1 VAEQD
6 TAAAVTNKPKPK
18 VDPNLILSSQ
28 VAQGMAVI
36 GDRYAFMIIRDIY
49 LGVRQFEG
57 LRIRS
62 GAARGT
68 LASRLKTLV
77 NHGILYK
84 NPYQSS
90 PTRYEYRLTDKGLDL
105 YPVVLMMWNWET
117 KWGNGRHLPPTLT
130 HKACGEKMHPLMRCS
145 QCHKDAMPQD
155 IIFSA
160 GKDVVSAKKIP
171 PRFQRRSK
179 VKDQHGDE
187 VDQRFFT
194 VLDVVGDR
202 WTSLVIAAAFFG
214 LQRFDEIG
222 SSIGIATNI
231 LADRLKL
238 LVSVGVLDRLPYQDK
253 PVRYEYHL
261 SEKGRDLYPQ
271 TVAIHEWADRWLIKK
286 GAPPLILRHTPC
298 DQLFVSE
305 MVCSNCVQPLV
316 AFDILF
322 EKEVRHRQAV

>member
-1 VAEQD
+1 
-6 TAAAVTNKPKPK
+6 VTEKPKPK
-18 VDPNLILSSQ
+18 VDPNTILSSQ
-28 VAQGMAVI
+28 VAQGMAII

-49 LGVRQFEG
+49 LGVRQFEE
-57 LRIRS
+57 LRRRS

-77 NHGILYK
+77 NHGIIYK

-90 PTRYEYRLTDKGLDL
+90 PIRFEYRLTDKGLDL

-117 KWGNGRHLPPTLT
+117 KWGKGRHLPPTLT
-130 HKACGEKMHPLMRCS
+130 HKSCGKEMHPLMRCS
-145 QCHKDAMPQD
+145 QCHKAALPQD
-155 IIFSA
+155 IKFSP
-160 GKDVVSAKKIP
+160 GKNAVSAKKIP

-179 VKDQHGDE
+179 LKVEHGDE

-194 VLDVVGDR
+194 VLDVIGDR

-214 LQRFDEIG
+214 LQRFDNIA

-238 LVSVGVLDRLPYQDK
+238 LVGVGVLDRSPYQDK

-261 SEKGRDLYPQ
+261 SGKGRDLYPQ
-271 TVAIHEWADRWLIKK
+271 TLAIHEWADRWLIKK
-286 GAPPLILRHTPC
+286 GTSPLILTHLPC
-298 DQLFVSE
+298 NKLFVSE
-305 MVCSNCVQPLV
+305 IVCSHCAQPLIAAEV
-316 AFDILF
+316 LF
-322 EKEVRHRQAV
+322 QKEVVHRHTA